1 MAAANYN
8 FSIEKGTSFVISFQY
23 LDSNNIPINLT
34 NWCARLRWID
44 NTGTI
49 NTYYT
54 SNINEDYSF
63 TLEPTDGK
71 ILFQIPAIKTA
82 AITWT
87 SARYDLDLQEP
98 INLYSSSLQENK
110 KVFRILEGSISV
122 VTPNIDI
129 YESFACSTDSAGSCG
144 TCPQ

>member
-23 LDSNNIPINLT
+23 LDSNNTPINLT

-44 NTGTI
+44 NVGTI
-49 NTYYT
+49 VTYYA
-54 SNINEDYSF
+54 NNVNEDYSF
-63 TLEPTDGK
+63 TLDPMSGK
-71 ILFQIPAIKTA
+71 ILFQLPAIKTA

-98 INLYSSSLQENK
+98 ADLYSSTLEDNK

-122 VTPNIDI
+122 ITPNIPT
-129 YESFACSTDSAGSCG
+129 YEPFTCNTNSVG
-144 TCPQ
+144 TCRTCE

>member
-23 LDSNNIPINLT
+23 LDSNNTPINLT

-44 NTGTI
+44 NVGTI
-49 NTYYT
+49 VTYYT
-54 SNINEDYSF
+54 NNVNEDYSF
-63 TLEPTDGK
+63 TLDPMSGK
-71 ILFQIPAIKTA
+71 ILFQLPAIKTA

-98 INLYSSSLQENK
+98 VDLYSSTLEDNK

-122 VTPNIDI
+122 ITPNIPT
-129 YESFACSTDSAGSCG
+129 YEPFTCNTNSVG
-144 TCPQ
+144 TCRTCE

>member
-23 LDSNNIPINLT
+23 LDSNNTPINLT

-54 SNINEDYSF
+54 SSTNEDYSF
-63 TLEPTDGK
+63 TLEPMDGK
-71 ILFQIPAIKTA
+71 ILFQIPAVKTA

-98 INLYSSSLQENK
+98 TNLYSSSLQDNK

-122 VTPNIDI
+122 VTPNIDV
-129 YESFACSTDSAGSCG
+129 YEQFACPIDSAGSCG